1 VPLKIRQAGLA
12 KGLAAGYAVGYF
24 VEMLMKAFLTRL
36 GPTSL
41 RIVTILVAAILGAA
55 CGTTGPSLKVNTPP
69 EGHLGAYKSVQIVC
83 TAEDEKEKGK
93 EYTGRLESQL
103 LVKLRERDMFQEYKL
118 SKDEGK
124 TDLTLKAVILDLKK
138 SGGYAWYGRS
148 SSKVACD
155 VTMIDNQTNATVVS
169 ISLVAK
175 PRYSNIETALED
187 AATQIADYLREHK

>member
-1 VPLKIRQAGLA
+1 
-12 KGLAAGYAVGYF
+12 
-24 VEMLMKAFLTRL
+24 MKALLIRL

-41 RIVTILVAAILGAA
+41 RIVTILIAAILGAA

-138 SGGYAWYGRS
+138 SSGGYVPYGRTT
-148 SSKVACD
+148 SKVACD
-155 VTMIDNQTNATVVS
+155 VTLVDNQTNATVVS
-169 ISLVAK
+169 LSVVAK